1 MNDSVPGGTLV
12 TPVGPPTDE
21 GPDAQEYLEILR
33 RRWRWPVIAVAVAVA
48 ATAWIQLRRPEL
60 YTAEVLLQRE
70 APRSPLDALN
80 VGVPPGP
87 PPEAIASQIEVLRS
101 RSVLAAVVDSLG
113 LRLRPE
119 KRDAVRSRILAGVR
133 VEPGAPPGRY
143 LLGAEHG
150 RAVLRDAAAGAV
162 LARPGPDGWL
172 EARGLRLLPAADA
185 ALDPPVPLAV
195 VPQEAA
201 IRALRRA
208 LTVRQVRGTP
218 LVRVAHSSP
227 DPVLAA
233 ATANAIAASYQAYAA
248 ARARAAATRRRE
260 FIAGQLAKIADSLAA
275 AQQVLLD
282 YQAQSRTLD
291 PRIEGNALAT
301 ALMDAQAEVRTL
313 RFQEGLLRSLLLSL
327 RSPSA
332 DAQAFQRVVALGGDL
347 LPGGSDL
354 YARLQELEAERTRL
368 TAPRYGVTAADPRV
382 EQLDSLIAATRA
394 DVRALAD
401 QALSVLRARLE
412 AAEDRVRDLQ
422 AQVGELPVRATGFE
436 RLQQRVDAI
445 QNIFNL
451 LVEKYHEA
459 QIAEAVEAGDVEV
472 LDAAAVPGLP
482 DPRRTGRRL
491 LLAALL
497 GLLAGGLG
505 AYAREVLDFRIRRVE
520 DAERASG
527 LQLLV
532 VVPRLAV
539 ARDGDGRPPPL
550 TLGGDADEEPGG
562 EAFRMLRAALRFAA
576 ETRPRVIAVV
586 SAARGD
592 GKTTVAT
599 NLAYALAQ
607 EGARVLLVDADL
619 RRPAVHRTFGLERTP
634 GLADVLVA
642 EAAPADALRP
652 APGVPA
658 LQVLPAGTNA
668 PRPAELLGGRSFAAF
683 LQSARERF
691 DAVIVDTPPVLA
703 AADAT
708 LVASLADGAV
718 FVARANQTD
727 RRALGRAA
735 EQLRQARAPLLGLV
749 VNELERRGP
758 NAYYLYYYD
767 YYGDRDRRD
776 GKRRRGARRRGASQ
790 GRLRR
795 WLGSLSKAE
804 S

>member
-218 LVRVAHSSP
+218 LARVAHSSP

-275 AQQVLLD
+275 AQQLLLD
-282 YQAQSRTLD
+282 YQAESRTLD

-347 LPGGSDL
+347 LPGGSNL

-422 AQVGELPVRATGFE
+422 AQVGELPVRATGF
-436 RLQQRVDAI
+436 RLRGPGPLAGITGGVGRWPGH
-445 QNIFNL
+445 FGL
-451 LVEKYHEA
+451 HPRS
-459 QIAEAVEAGDVEV
+459 AEARGLPLPSRDTDRGGDGAVQGRADLTLENPRKPDRRDRERSRNQAV
-472 LDAAAVPGLP
+472 RSSSGSRRVAAA
-482 DPRRTGRRL
+482 
-491 LLAALL
+491 A
-497 GLLAGGLG
+497 
-505 AYAREVLDFRIRRVE
+505 RIRRELCGSVHWHTGPGARASDSPACRRE
-520 DAERASG
+520 GSCDGTAERALPAS
-527 LQLLV
+527 
-532 VVPRLAV
+532 R
-539 ARDGDGRPPPL
+539 
-550 TLGGDADEEPGG
+550 
-562 EAFRMLRAALRFAA
+562 
-576 ETRPRVIAVV
+576 
-586 SAARGD
+586 RGSR
-592 GKTTVAT
+592 
-599 NLAYALAQ
+599 
-607 EGARVLLVDADL
+607 EGA
-619 RRPAVHRTFGLERTP
+619 
-634 GLADVLVA
+634 
-642 EAAPADALRP
+642 AP
-652 APGVPA
+652 
-658 LQVLPAGTNA
+658 
-668 PRPAELLGGRSFAAF
+668 
-683 LQSARERF
+683 
-691 DAVIVDTPPVLA
+691 
-703 AADAT
+703 
-708 LVASLADGAV
+708 
-718 FVARANQTD
+718 
-727 RRALGRAA
+727 
-735 EQLRQARAPLLGLV
+735 
-749 VNELERRGP
+749 
-758 NAYYLYYYD
+758 
-767 YYGDRDRRD
+767 RDRRS
-776 GKRRRGARRRGASQ
+776 GPARQRAFHGPAAARTGPMPD
-790 GRLRR
+790 
-795 WLGSLSKAE
+795 
-804 S
+804 